1 MSLLETLKAKLDP
14 ETFGKVEEA
23 LGDDFNYDLVPRSRL
38 NKVIKQRNDLKTEVE
53 ELRSQVTNNEGDGDD
68 DDDDTSKQSKTT
80 KGKKEKDSGVK
91 TYTQEELEAEIQK
104 NQAALQL
111 KQTVIGKLTEKGAL
125 DADLVYSLLDHTKIA
140 RNDKGEVTGLDDQ
153 LTEMTKS
160 KGFLFKDD
168 VPGGTGKD
176 GNGAGSGNSTALDSA
191 LDSVFGSYGVEIE
204 SKG

>member
-14 ETFGKVEEA
+14 EIFGKVEEA

-53 ELRSQVTNNEGDGDD
+53 DLRSQVTNKGDD
-68 DDDDTSKQSKTT
+68 DEDDDNISKQSRTT
-80 KGKKEKDSGVK
+80 KGKKDKDGGVK

-125 DADLVYSLLDHTKIA
+125 DADLVYGLLDHTKIA

-176 GNGAGSGNSTALDSA
+176 GNGAGSGNPTALDSA

>member
-14 ETFGKVEEA
+14 EIFGKVEEA

-53 ELRSQVTNNEGDGDD
+53 DLRSQVTNNDDDD
-68 DDDDTSKQSKTT
+68 DDDDTSKQSRTT
-80 KGKKEKDSGVK
+80 KGKKDKDGGVK

-111 KQTVIGKLTEKGAL
+111 KQAVIGKLTEKGAL

-176 GNGAGSGNSTALDSA
+176 GNGKDGGSNTALDSA

>member
-14 ETFGKVEEA
+14 EIFGKVEEA

-53 ELRSQVTNNEGDGDD
+53 DLRSQVTNKGDD
-68 DDDDTSKQSKTT
+68 DDDDDDISKQSRTT
-80 KGKKEKDSGVK
+80 KGKKDKDGGVK

-176 GNGAGSGNSTALDSA
+176 GNGAGSGNPTALDSA
-191 LDSVFGSYGVEIE
+191 LDSIFGSYGVEIE

>member
-14 ETFGKVEEA
+14 EIFGKVEEA

-53 ELRSQVTNNEGDGDD
+53 DLRSQVTNNDDDD
-68 DDDDTSKQSKTT
+68 DDDDTSKQSRTA
-80 KGKKEKDSGVK
+80 KGKKDKDSGVK

-176 GNGAGSGNSTALDSA
+176 GNGAGSGNPTALDSA

>member
-53 ELRSQVTNNEGDGDD
+53 ELRSQVTNIGDDD
-68 DDDDTSKQSKTT
+68 DDDDTSNQSRTT
-80 KGKKEKDSGVK
+80 KGKKDKDGGVK